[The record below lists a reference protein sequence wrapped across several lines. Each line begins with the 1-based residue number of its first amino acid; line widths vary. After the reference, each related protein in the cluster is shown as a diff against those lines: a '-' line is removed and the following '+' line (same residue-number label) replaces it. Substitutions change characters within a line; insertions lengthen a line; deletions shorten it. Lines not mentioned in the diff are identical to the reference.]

1 VVVHHLNC
9 ATLCPLAGGRLV
21 CHCLLIERDDG
32 IVLVDTGLG
41 TDEVESKRRLPT
53 WFQVLSRPGLIV
65 TETAKEQVRRL
76 GLEAANV
83 RDIVL
88 THMDLDHAGGV
99 ADFPLATVHVFEDE
113 HRAAV
118 KPAISGERRR
128 YLQDQ
133 WLHHER
139 WKLHSLAGD
148 RWMGFECVSALGRGS
163 GQDIL
168 LVPLHGHSRGH
179 CGVAVQTGG
188 DWLLHC
194 GDAYFFHEELN
205 VSRPRCTLA
214 LSILQRAT
222 EVDRAARLSNQARL
236 LELKR
241 ERGDV
246 RLFCAHDPLELDQ
259 FR

>member
-1 VVVHHLNC
+1 MVVHHLNC
-9 ATLCPLAGGRLV
+9 ATLCPLAVGRLV

-32 IVLVDTGLG
+32 IALVDTGLG
-41 TDEVESKRRLPT
+41 AAQVESKQRLPA
-53 WFQVLSRPGLIV
+53 WFRVLSRPRLIGS
-65 TETAKEQVRRL
+65 ETAREQVRRL
-76 GLEAANV
+76 GLKAADV

-99 ADFPLATVHVFEDE
+99 ADFPWATVHVFEDE

-118 KPAISGERRR
+118 KPAIGGERRR
-128 YLQDQ
+128 YLRDQ
-133 WLHHER
+133 WSRHEH
-139 WKLHSLAGD
+139 WKLHSLAGE
-148 RWMGFECVSALGRGS
+148 RWMGFECVSALDRGS
-163 GQDIL
+163 SQDIL

-179 CGVAVQTGG
+179 CGVAVQTGD

-194 GDAYFFHEELN
+194 GDAYFFHEEMN
-205 VSRPRCTLA
+205 VSRSRCTLG
-214 LSILQRAT
+214 LSILQRT
-222 EVDRAARLSNQARL
+222 TDVDRAARLSNQARL

-259 FR
+259 FH